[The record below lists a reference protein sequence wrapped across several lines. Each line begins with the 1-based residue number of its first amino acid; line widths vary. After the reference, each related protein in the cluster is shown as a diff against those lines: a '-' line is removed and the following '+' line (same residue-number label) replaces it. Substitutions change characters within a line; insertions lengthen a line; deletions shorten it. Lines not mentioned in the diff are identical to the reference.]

1 MSKKNIALLGATL
14 VSVIYGLTF
23 TIAKDVM
30 PQYIDAYGFILLR
43 VGGTTL
49 LFWLFWFFMP
59 KEKIALNDFP
69 RIIAA
74 AFFGVAFNMLTFFK
88 GLSLTSPISAAV
100 IMVSTPMIVLVL
112 SAIIMKEPMKKRM
125 VSGIILGLIGTAFLI
140 LYGKSI
146 GSTTHGGFGN
156 FLVLVNAIS
165 YGFYLIIV
173 KKLMEKYNAFT
184 FVKWIYSFGLIMV
197 LPFGWSQLTTA
208 QWILIPTLIY
218 WKIGF
223 VVVVST
229 FLTYLLNLLTM
240 KELKPTTV
248 AVFIYLQPLFATI
261 FAISLGKDKLDLV
274 KIVSAILIFIGVYL
288 VTSSPNSSNKPNKIR
303 RMLPLGLR
311 ANFLLSLTSFR
322 K

>member
-1 MSKKNIALLGATL
+1 MSKRNLALIGATL
-14 VSVIYGLTF
+14 VSLIYGVTF

-30 PQYIDAYGFILLR
+30 PAYIDAYGFILLR
-43 VGGTTL
+43 VGGSVL
-49 LFWLFWFFMP
+49 LFWLVWLFMP
-59 KEKIALNDFP
+59 KEKIVLTDFP

-100 IMVSTPMIVLVL
+100 IMVSTPMIVLTL
-112 SAIIMKEPMKKRM
+112 SAIIMKERMQKRM
-125 VSGIILGLIGTAFLI
+125 VFGIILGLIGTAFLI

-146 GSTTHGGFGN
+146 GSATNAGLGN

-173 KKLMEKYNAFT
+173 KKLMDKYNAFT
-184 FVKWIYSFGLIMV
+184 FVKWIYLFGFIMV
-197 LPFGWSQLTTA
+197 LPFGWSQFQTVEWALVPMD
-208 QWILIPTLIY
+208 IC

-223 VVVVST
+223 VVVFST
-229 FLTYLLNLLTM
+229 FLTYLLNLLSM

-261 FAISLGKDKLDLV
+261 FAISLGKDELSLV
-274 KIVSAILIFIGVYL
+274 KIGSAVLIFGGVYL
-288 VTSSPNSSNKPNKIR
+288 VSSPSPSK
-303 RMLPLGLR
+303 GGE
-311 ANFLLSLTSFR
+311 
-322 K
+322 

>member
-1 MSKKNIALLGATL
+1 MSKRNLALIGATI
-14 VSVIYGLTF
+14 VSIIYGVTF

-30 PQYIDAYGFILLR
+30 PLYIDAYGFILLR
-43 VGGTTL
+43 VGGSVL
-49 LFWLFWFFMP
+49 LFWLVWLFMP

-100 IMVSTPMIVLVL
+100 IMVSTPMIVLTL
-112 SAIIMKEPMKKRM
+112 SAIIMKERKQKRM
-125 VSGIILGLIGTAFLI
+125 VFGIILGLIGTAFLI

-146 GSTTHGGFGN
+146 GSATNAGLGN

-173 KKLMEKYNAFT
+173 KKLMDKYNAFT
-184 FVKWIYSFGLIMV
+184 FVKWIYLFGFIMV
-197 LPFGWSQLTTA
+197 LPFGWSQFQAVNWALVPMD
-208 QWILIPTLIY
+208 IC

-223 VVVVST
+223 VVFFST
-229 FLTYLLNLLTM
+229 FLTYLLNLLSM

-261 FAISLGKDKLDLV
+261 FAISLGKDELSLV
-274 KIVSAILIFIGVYL
+274 KIGSAVLIFVGVYL
-288 VTSSPNSSNKPNKIR
+288 VTQKKSIQ
-303 RMLPLGLR
+303 
-311 ANFLLSLTSFR
+311 
-322 K
+322 